1 MIGSPTFE
9 TPPVPMDG
17 WLPQRTRWLKGYMQT
32 WGVHT
37 RRPFDLGARG
47 LAAFVLTVG
56 AAIVSA
62 GAHAPALAW
71 LGSAVLV
78 GLSAGGAPSVPLIA
92 LGVLVSGAIAAW
104 TGCAIGAARAGLRY
118 RLSDVANAPLYWS
131 LLSLAFVHAA
141 WRLIVEPFV
150 WDKTPHEQDRDRLEP
165 GEDEDA
171 GREAA

>member
-1 MIGSPTFE
+1 
-9 TPPVPMDG
+9 
-17 WLPQRTRWLKGYMQT
+17 
-32 WGVHT
+32 VHT

-47 LAAFVLTVG
+47 LAAFILTVG

-78 GLSAGGAPSVPLIA
+78 GLAARGSPSVPLIA
-92 LGVLVSGAIAAW
+92 IGVLVSGALAAW
-104 TGCAIGAARAGLRY
+104 TACAIGAARAGLRY
-118 RLSDVANAPLYWS
+118 RPSDVAESPLYWS

-141 WRLIVEPFV
+141 WRLVVEPFV
-150 WDKTPHEQDRDRLEP
+150 WDKTPHEQDRDRLECLD
-165 GEDEDA
+165 DEDA